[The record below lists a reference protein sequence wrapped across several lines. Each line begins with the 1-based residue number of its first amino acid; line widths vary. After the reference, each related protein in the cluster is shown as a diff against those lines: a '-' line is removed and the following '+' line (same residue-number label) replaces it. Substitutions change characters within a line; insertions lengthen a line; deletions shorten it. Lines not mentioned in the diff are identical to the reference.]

1 MSSTTKKAPID
12 SDSKEYAESLETT
25 QQMYQALSDYERSL
39 KDETNQ
45 KKSMIA
51 REIDRM
57 GEVYMDEIDEKFEIL
72 EEERQEMVDY
82 IIHNTQQTLVKKR
95 ELDNMTH
102 GEVKS
107 IYIKAQDTKKPWY
120 RSFIEYLMGW

>member
-1 MSSTTKKAPID
+1 
-12 SDSKEYAESLETT
+12 
-25 QQMYQALSDYERSL
+25 MYKALSDYERSI
-39 KDETNQ
+39 KEESNQ
-45 KKSMIA
+45 KKSAIA
-51 REIDRM
+51 REIARM
-57 GEVYMDEIDEKFEIL
+57 GEVYMEEIDEKFEIE

-107 IYIKAQDTKKPWY
+107 IYIKVQDTKKPWY
-120 RSFIEYLMGW
+120 RNLIEFLMGWDGR